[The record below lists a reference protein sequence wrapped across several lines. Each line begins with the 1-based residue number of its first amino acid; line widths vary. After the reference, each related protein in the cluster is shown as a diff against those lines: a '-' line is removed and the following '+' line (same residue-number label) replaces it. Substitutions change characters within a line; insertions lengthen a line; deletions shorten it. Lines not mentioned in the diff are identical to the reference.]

1 MGAFIGT
8 LSLNHQNKLQFL
20 VNNNEKMLIDNNNIT
35 FDTLYE
41 MYFKI
46 AGLTN
51 I

>member
-1 MGAFIGT
+1 
-8 LSLNHQNKLQFL
+8 
-20 VNNNEKMLIDNNNIT
+20 MLIDNNNIT
-35 FDTLYE
+35 LDTLYE